1 MSSKKYNEKR
11 QKAAAM
17 AIDKELDS
25 GYGKVDVD
33 ALAAQDS
40 RDAAMGKGEA
50 ELFER
55 KLTKEEKKTAAKAAR
70 DAKKKAK
77 GGGKDTKSKSR
88 AESDEDESE
97 EGKSEPRSVKSELDM
112 AALEDALK
120 SNNLSAEDNE
130 TLRWSGCRRKILQ
143 LPTNRKKDYST
154 QIPVTSTSLEYRCTF
169 TESPSSKTR
178 TLSSTTVIVTALLDL
193 MEVESQLV
201 RTLLCLGR

>member
-120 SNNLSAEDNE
+120 SNNLSAEDK
-130 TLRWSGCRRKILQ
+130 R
-143 LPTNRKKDYST
+143 DA
-154 QIPVTSTSLEYRCTF
+154 SLEW
-169 TESPSSKTR
+169 
-178 TLSSTTVIVTALLDL
+178 LSSQNIAVTYESKKGLLHANTRDINVSGVSVHFHRKPLIEDTDVIINYGNRYGFIGPNGSGKSTGTYFA
-193 MEVESQLV
+193 MP
-201 RTLLCLGR
+201 G